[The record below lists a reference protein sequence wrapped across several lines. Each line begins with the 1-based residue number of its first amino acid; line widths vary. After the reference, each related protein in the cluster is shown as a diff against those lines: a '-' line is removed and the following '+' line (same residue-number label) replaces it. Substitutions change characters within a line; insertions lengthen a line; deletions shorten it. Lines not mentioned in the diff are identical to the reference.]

1 MIAMFAVSLLASS
14 LCASMLG
21 QLRFISGVERAPSVM
36 ESPNATIVPASAGAR
51 TSRLEIQYQFC
62 DVIGSEIIGC
72 PVMSPSLEIYAVR
85 RAVACIVAGPVSL
98 EKYRLIAT
106 SLSGGRFRSTRSE
119 ERRVGKE
126 CRSRWS

>member
-36 ESPNATIVPASAGAR
+36 ESPNVTIAPASAGAR

-62 DVIGSEIIGC
+62 EVIGSTIVGC
-72 PVMSPSLEIYAVR
+72 LVASPSLEIYVVC

-98 EKYRLIAT
+98 
-106 SLSGGRFRSTRSE
+106 
-119 ERRVGKE
+119 GK
-126 CRSRWS
+126 